1 MTRKQAPLE
10 LAVWN
15 VRSRFNVGALFRTA
29 DAVGVSRIYLC
40 GITPHPPHSRI
51 AKVSLGAE
59 HSVAWQGCKKIMPLL
74 KHKRKEGFRIVAVEL
89 AQTSIPYTQYK
100 KRNIPT
106 LLIVGSEV
114 RGIPK
119 NVIEASDACVHIPM
133 QGMKESLNVAIAF
146 AVVAYRIQFP

>member
-1 MTRKQAPLE
+1 MKQHAPLE

-29 DAVGVSRIYLC
+29 DAVGISHIYLC

-59 HSVAWQGCKKIMPLL
+59 NSVPWEGCKQIMPLL
-74 KHKRKEGFRIVAVEL
+74 KKKRNEGFSIVSIEL
-89 AQTSIPYTQYK
+89 SKASIPYTQYK

-114 RGIPK
+114 KGLSK
-119 NVIEASDACVHIPM
+119 NVLAASDACVYIPM
-133 QGMKESLNVAIAF
+133 HGIKESLNVAIAF
-146 AVVAYRIQFP
+146 AIVAYRIQFP